1 MEFRLFY
8 RGPLKA
14 NGDKIHKHH
23 IRRQFHPQL
32 KNLWNQSPLR
42 DVLPI
47 PLSQGIESLQSS
59 LQVLGIEEPFENIG
73 GCNFFPLIRKDFH
86 LVAQLEIILLRPEE
100 PGAIITQGGDIDN
113 RLKTLFDA
121 LRMPKE
127 INELPP
133 SYVPTADENPLFYCL
148 LQDDA
153 LITGVSVITDRL
165 LSACAGEEVILLVKT
180 RITGTKST
188 WINQG
193 ITG

>member
-8 RGPLKA
+8 RGPLKS
-14 NGDKIHKHH
+14 NGSKEHKHD

-32 KNLWNQSPLR
+32 RNLWNQSPLK
-42 DVLPI
+42 DVFPFS
-47 PLSQGIESLQSS
+47 LSRAPESLKAS
-59 LQVLGIEEPFENIG
+59 LYVLGIEQPFWEIG
-73 GCNFFPLIRKDFH
+73 NCRFFPLVRKDFN
-86 LVAQLEIILLRPEE
+86 LIAQLEIILLRPEE

-121 LRMPKE
+121 LRMPTA
-127 INELPP
+127 ISELP
-133 SYVPTADENPLFYCL
+133 SSCVPATDENPLFYCL

-153 LITGVSVITDRL
+153 LITGVSVVTDRL
-165 LSACAGEEVILLVKT
+165 LSVCEGEEVILLVKT
-180 RITGTKST
+180 RITGTKSI